1 MLRLFVVA
9 AAFALVAAAAAG
21 SRTIP
26 GGYDDPSPP
35 PASPPAPPPAGSTAS
50 ALVAT
55 VGPSFAI
62 SLKTASGARVRSLKA
77 GRYAITVRDRSRS
90 HDFHLS
96 GRGVD
101 RKTGVAFK
109 GTARWNVTFRK
120 GSVYRF
126 RCDPHAATMRGSFRA
141 R

>member
-1 MLRLFVVA
+1 MLRLSLAVA
-9 AAFALVAAAAAG
+9 AALAAAAAAG
-21 SRTIP
+21 SQTLP

-50 ALVAT
+50 SLVAT
-55 VGPSFAI
+55 VGPSFTI
-62 SLKTASGARVRSLKA
+62 SLKTASGARVRGLKA

-109 GTARWNVTFRK
+109 GTTRWSVTFRK
-120 GSVYRF
+120 GNVYRY
-126 RCDPHAATMRGSFRA
+126 RCDPHASTMRGSFRV